1 LDELLAE
8 ADELAAIVKDL
19 FMRDHRGVLGPL
31 KRVLQ
36 KDVGVHFIHG
46 EVVGTIHVGLLNTGI
61 TSRTLFGRSWDD
73 LSEYLHDTSVGF
85 GTDASGRC
93 PANQNHARCGRH
105 STPASKETSP

>member
-46 EVVGTIHVGLLNTGI
+46 EVVGTIHVG
-61 TSRTLFGRSWDD
+61 
-73 LSEYLHDTSVGF
+73 
-85 GTDASGRC
+85 
-93 PANQNHARCGRH
+93 P
-105 STPASKETSP
+105 